1 MQVTD
6 RKWLVECLKLW
17 PFGNDFE
24 LKKSSIITSIILLT
38 YNVTVKNISGQF
50 HTVHNVAIILKVRCL
65 LIYVL
70 IADNIQWH

>member
-6 RKWLVECLKLW
+6 REWLIECIKLW
-17 PFGNDFE
+17 QFGNDFE

-50 HTVHNVAIILKVRCL
+50 HSVHNVAVIREVRCVWV
-65 LIYVL
+65 YVL
-70 IADNIQWH
+70 IADNIQWD